1 MLVAGIWMKQARADG
16 YTYTP
21 RAYTKQQLEN
31 QGKVDKKKYTTCRL
45 KKRIKSKTGM
55 MACVYLGNNRTYEMM
70 IESWCPK
77 QYKCVYNPWG
87 KEPNIDDVID
97 SLNNAVK

>member
-1 MLVAGIWMKQARADG
+1 LHLYGFRQARRRLYLQTQSIYQATASKSG
-16 YTYTP
+16 QN
-21 RAYTKQQLEN
+21 R
-31 QGKVDKKKYTTCRL
+31 KKKLTTCRL
-45 KKRIKSKTGM
+45 KKRVRSKSGQM
-55 MACVYLGNNRTYEMM
+55 VCIYVGNNKTYEMM

-87 KEPNIDDVID
+87 KEPNIDDVIN